1 MTAPRPHL
9 TALAPAFAIRA
20 ERPTD
25 VAARERLLDAAFGP
39 ERFAKTCERLREGRR
54 PADGLALVAE
64 DRERRL
70 VATVRLWHVDAG
82 SAGPALMLGPIA
94 VDASARSRGIGAAL
108 MDAAIAHA
116 RRLGHRAVVLVGD
129 AAYYERFGF
138 RPEPTRGLDLPGPVD
153 RARFLGLELVEGALD
168 GASGMVV
175 PTGRVLLAR
184 RAA

>member
-1 MTAPRPHL
+1 MDRPRPHL
-9 TALAPAFAIRA
+9 TALAPTFAIRA
-20 ERPTD
+20 ERPSD

-64 DRERRL
+64 DHARRL
-70 VATVRLWHVDAG
+70 VATVRLWHVEAG

-94 VDASARSRGIGAAL
+94 VDAAARSQGIGAAL

-116 RRLGHRAVVLVGD
+116 RRLGHRAIVLVGD
-129 AAYYERFGF
+129 APYYARFGF
-138 RPEPTRGLDLPGPVD
+138 RPEPTLGLDLPGPVD
-153 RARFLGLELVEGALD
+153 RTRFLGLELVPDALRGAL
-168 GASGMVV
+168 GMVEA
-175 PTGRVLLAR
+175 TGRPLTAA